1 MITTY
6 GVYGKVELVIALTI
20 GVKSIP
26 VNFEGGNVSSRG
38 VVPAIYKTNSPII
51 QKGIESSPE
60 YKCGI
65 IKKLD
70 SVPEES
76 DMINARKMQE
86 ARDKAEAEA
95 RAKQAEEKAK
105 AEEAARK
112 AQAQNES
119 HASNEKEAETAPAP
133 AEQPGEVAET
143 AAVETAE
150 TKTETA
156 AETEEE
162 HPASAVAEQKKEIQ
176 VTCME
181 DAVEYLKNN
190 YEGYTSSKLRSKAAV
205 ERAAAE
211 NGIVFVGL

>member
-38 VVPAIYKTNSPII
+38 VVPATYKTNSPII
-51 QKGIESSPE
+51 QRGIESSPE

-65 IKKLD
+65 IKKLT
-70 SVPEES
+70 SVPEGS
-76 DMINARKMQE
+76 DMINSRKMKE
-86 ARDKAEAEA
+86 ARGKAEAEA
-95 RAKQAEEKAK
+95 LAKQAEEKAK
-105 AEEAARK
+105 AEEAIADT
-112 AQAQNES
+112 AT
-119 HASNEKEAETAPAP
+119 EAEAENPAP
-133 AEQPGEVAET
+133 AT
-143 AAVETAE
+143 
-150 TKTETA
+150 
-156 AETEEE
+156 
-162 HPASAVAEQKKEIQ
+162 SEQKKEVQ

-205 ERAAAE
+205 EHAAAE